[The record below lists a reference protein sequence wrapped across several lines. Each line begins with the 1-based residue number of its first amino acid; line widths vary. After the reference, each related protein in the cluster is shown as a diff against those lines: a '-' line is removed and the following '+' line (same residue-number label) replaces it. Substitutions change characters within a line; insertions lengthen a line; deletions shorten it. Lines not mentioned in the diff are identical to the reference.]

1 MARWNTEGHDAKTR
15 DPHRA
20 ARRCAAMTDD
30 AHSARGTDDLP
41 AVVRASTASTADE
54 HAHLVAT
61 LAACGL
67 APRPGDEWH
76 ADELA
81 MVAEALAD
89 LLAAARWTPTALV
102 AALGGPITLIRDRD
116 APITTDE
123 AGTRFPVLGLYD
135 ADARLL
141 TVNDWSFDPRTGGA
155 ASGRRVLLHEL
166 AHAWDRHARHWLAC
180 GIALLPGPRAS
191 AYAAR
196 SPFEDWAD
204 AVMGAVYGA
213 DPGHEAFQGQ
223 ASGEAGL
230 RWWWRGGPSPRLR
243 YVRWAFARWRSA
255 P

>member
-1 MARWNTEGHDAKTR
+1 
-15 DPHRA
+15 
-20 ARRCAAMTDD
+20 MTD
-30 AHSARGTDDLP
+30 AHVCSVRYADDSP
-41 AVVRASTASTADE
+41 AIVRASLASIGGTGGD
-54 HAHLVAT
+54 HAHLLAT

-67 APRPGDEWH
+67 VPRPEDEWQ

-89 LLAAARWTPTALV
+89 LLAAARWTPAALV
-102 AALGGPITLIRDRD
+102 AALGGPITLVRDRN

-155 ASGRRVLLHEL
+155 AGGRRVLLHEL
-166 AHAWDRHARHWLAC
+166 AHAWDRRTRHWLAF
-180 GIALLPGPRAS
+180 GIAFLPGPRAS

-213 DPGHEAFQGQ
+213 DPGHEAFQGGGR
-223 ASGEAGL
+223 A
-230 RWWWRGGPSPRLR
+230 RWWRRGGPSPRLR
-243 YVRWAFARWRSA
+243 YVRWAFARWRS
-255 P
+255 PR

>member
-1 MARWNTEGHDAKTR
+1 
-15 DPHRA
+15 
-20 ARRCAAMTDD
+20 MTNSKGQPIPNSKPILEIGD
-30 AHSARGTDDLP
+30 
-41 AVVRASTASTADE
+41 
-54 HAHLVAT
+54 HAHLIAT

-67 APRPGDEWH
+67 ALRPEDEWH

-89 LLAAARWTPTALV
+89 LLAMARWTPTTLV

-123 AGTRFPVLGLYD
+123 AGTRYPVLGLYD

-155 ASGRRVLLHEL
+155 AGGRRVLLHEL
-166 AHAWDRHARHWLAC
+166 AHAWDRRTRHWLAF

-213 DPGHEAFQGQ
+213 DPGHEAYQGQ
-223 ASGEAGL
+223 ASGAATARPSG
-230 RWWWRGGPSPRLR
+230 RRRRSGPSPRLR
-243 YVRWAFARWRSA
+243 YVRWAFARWHPA
-255 P
+255 H

>member
-1 MARWNTEGHDAKTR
+1 MNEATAQPYNA
-15 DPHRA
+15 PRA
-20 ARRCAAMTDD
+20 AD
-30 AHSARGTDDLP
+30 AG
-41 AVVRASTASTADE
+41 AVITSDE
-54 HAHLVAT
+54 HAHLIAA

-67 APRPGDEWH
+67 VPRPEDEWQ

-89 LLAAARWTPTALV
+89 LLAVAHWTPATLV
-102 AALGGPITLIRDRD
+102 AALGGPITLVRDRN
-116 APITTDE
+116 APITTNE

-155 ASGRRVLLHEL
+155 AGGRRVLLHEL
-166 AHAWDRHARHWLAC
+166 AHAWDRRSRHRLAF

-213 DPGHEAFQGQ
+213 DPGHEGFDRG
-223 ASGEAGL
+223 
-230 RWWWRGGPSPRLR
+230 RRGGPSPRLR
-243 YVRWAFARWRSA
+243 YVRWAFARFRT
-255 P
+255 